1 MEIPHELFYFYTF
14 FCIEVRARNSYEE
27 ALNICE
33 RDKKWLKESMDR
45 FKESIRNKIEKLNSM
60 ME

>member
-1 MEIPHELFYFYTF
+1 MKNIFSKRILLL
-14 FCIEVRARNSYEE
+14 RARKNSYEE

-45 FKESIRNKIEKLNSM
+45 LKESIRNKIEKLNSM
-60 ME
+60 MEC